1 MAIDLFLNNMKIKMH
16 KNEIKIKMKMVLKII
31 RLLVSLNSLI
41 KTNKNYNQNKLKEE
55 KIFLKF
61 YKNKTKNK

>member
-1 MAIDLFLNNMKIKMH
+1 MFLNNMKIKMH